1 MAILC
6 KLMLLLLLMLSAG
19 NAHAQRRNAVL
30 PAAERPAERLVMQ
43 PRQVLVRPGIDNPL
57 NAKQRK
63 QFDVDN
69 AQPAVLPRLQNLPL
83 ARGWT
88 VMVDRSVRVRL
99 DLATLWDKRVQQPNT
114 YSLTFEA
121 QSGMGWLWLTW
132 HLPGAALPPLQPSGE
147 ELLSK

>member
-6 KLMLLLLLMLSAG
+6 RVMPLLLMLSAG
-19 NAHAQRRNAVL
+19 AAYAQRRSAVP
-30 PAAERPAERLVMQ
+30 PAMERPAERLVMQ

-57 NAKQRK
+57 TAKQRK
-63 QFDVDN
+63 QFDADQ
-69 AQPAVLPRLQNLPL
+69 AQPTVLPRLQTLPL

-99 DLATLWDKRVQQPNT
+99 DLATLWDKRVAQPNT

-132 HLPGAALPPLQPSGE
+132 QLPGAALPPLDAHGE
-147 ELLSK
+147 EGLGK